1 MQIFNHSG
9 KRIIS
14 QLFIQKWMRSLSKE
28 LSLRK
33 IKINKKNINVVFVT
47 EKEMKKINYQF
58 RKMKKV
64 TDVLSFSN
72 LSFKQISHSTQDVLG
87 ELILCAP
94 YIQKKAKKRGVSSR
108 EETSYLLLHGFLH
121 LLGYDHEKIRK
132 KLKECTTYKIKF
144 LTNSINKS

>member
-1 MQIFNHSG
+1 MNAQIFNHSG

-14 QLFIQKWMRSLSKE
+14 QSFIQKWMRLIGKE
-28 LSLRK
+28 LTSRK
-33 IKINKKNINVVFVT
+33 IKIGSKNINIVFVT

-72 LSFKQISHSTQDVLG
+72 LSFKEFSHSTKDVLG

-94 YIQKKAKKRGVSSR
+94 YIQKKAKKRGVLVR
-108 EETSYLLLHGFLH
+108 EETAYLLLHGFLH
-121 LLGYDHEKIRK
+121 LLGYDHEKSLQAAKRMYHLQDQIFD
-132 KLKECTTYKIKF
+132 KLYK
-144 LTNSINKS
+144 